1 MRRPRTKR
9 QIKRELS
16 SERPKIWIGKKG
28 TSQETLAEIDR
39 QLEGTETIK
48 IKILKSALT
57 DDNAKTIA
65 SKVAKQ
71 TKSTL
76 IEIRGHTIILYRK
89 KKESDTTSKRS

>member
-9 QIKRELS
+9 QIKREPS
-16 SERPKIWIGKKG
+16 SEKPTIWIGKKG
-28 TSQETLAEIDR
+28 ISQETLAEIDR
-39 QLEGTETIK
+39 QLERAETIK
-48 IKILKSALT
+48 VKILKSALT

-65 SKVAKQ
+65 RKVAKQ

-89 KKESDTTSKRS
+89 RRNPNTTSKRS

>member
-16 SERPKIWIGKKG
+16 SEKPKIWIRKKG

-89 KKESDTTSKRS
+89 KKASDTTSKRS

>member
-16 SERPKIWIGKKG
+16 SEKPKIWIGKKG

-89 KKESDTTSKRS
+89 KKASDTTSKRS